1 MALEP
6 TSSNSGPLMFGADLQ
21 SIVDR
26 ELMDLKVR
34 EVKGREVGRIYEGI
48 PRLVQKCIEEV
59 ELRGMKVC
67 FLLVKL
73 FNSVFNVS
81 LNHVLLER
89 SVLAIRA

>member
-1 MALEP
+1 
-6 TSSNSGPLMFGADLQ
+6 
-21 SIVDR
+21 
-26 ELMDLKVR
+26 MDLKVR
-34 EVKGREVGRIYEGI
+34 EVKGREVRRTYEGI

-67 FLLVKL
+67 FLLIKL

-81 LNHVLLER
+81 LNHVLPER